1 MARTYTAFE
10 NPASRQFQIQVPG
23 VGRSSVSY
31 SLTIKP
37 TSGTIGTED
46 EEYQGAVN
54 ALRAWTGAALGKVT
68 RATAFPTGY
77 DEPWGDL
84 GAVDSISFQRVSDS
98 DHVYESTV
106 TWGTS
111 FPDEYTSGSNIQF
124 VDTGVSAITFNSRQA
139 TRMIDLYKA
148 TDLPT
153 TAEQVSAGT
162 TFYNATYIIQ
172 TIDASGG
179 AVSGVESLD
188 IAGGKPVKRPVRQV
202 EIEITEPWNKKISIS
217 PTGGAVNVGAWPDV
231 TNYASTYVNTRNET
245 AFLGCPAGTLLYK
258 GASASSTSQHS
269 YALVHR
275 FIYDEKQHFNQVPLH
290 NQWGLSNIATVS
302 NAGGSGLTV
311 QVNNKVFWTNDYP
324 MGASGTSNDWA
335 NFAWVNG
342 ATTHM
347 EAGIDA
353 PSANSGPISR

>member
-1 MARTYTAFE
+1 MARTYTAYE

-23 VGRSSVSY
+23 TGRTSFQY
-31 SLTIKP
+31 GLTIKP
-37 TSGTIGTED
+37 TSGTIGTD
-46 EEYQGAVN
+46 REEYKAAVQ
-54 ALRAWTGAALGKVT
+54 ALRTWTGAALGKVIT
-68 RATAFPTGY
+68 VGAFPSG
-77 DEPWGDL
+77 DEEPWGDL
-84 GAVDSISFQRVSDS
+84 GAVDSISFQRVPDS
-98 DHVYESTV
+98 DHVYEAV
-106 TWGTS
+106 ITWGTS
-111 FPDEYTSGSNIQF
+111 FPDEYASGGDIQF
-124 VDTGVSAITFNSRQA
+124 VDTGVASVTFNSRQA
-139 TRMIDLYKA
+139 TRMMDVYKS

-153 TAEQVSAGT
+153 TAEQVAAGT
-162 TFYNATYIIQ
+162 TFYNSTYIIQ
-172 TIDASGG
+172 TIDTSG
-179 AVSGVESLD
+179 APISGVESLD
-188 IAGGKPVKRPVRQV
+188 IAGGKPVKRPIRQV
-202 EIEITEPWNKKISIS
+202 EIEVTEPWNKVITIS
-217 PTGGAVNVGAWPDV
+217 PTGGDVSVGAWPDV
-231 TNYASTYVNTRNET
+231 TNYASAYVNTRNET

-324 MGASGTSNDWA
+324 MGASGSSNDWA

-347 EAGIDA
+347 ETGIDA

>member
-1 MARTYTAFE
+1 MARTYTVYE
-10 NPASRQFQIQVPG
+10 NPGSRQWQIQAPG
-23 VGRSSVSY
+23 AGRTSFTYQLV
-31 SLTIKP
+31 IRP
-37 TSGTIGTED
+37 ASGTEGTTD
-46 EEYQGAVN
+46 EEYEAAVA
-54 ALRAWTGAALGKVT
+54 ALRTYLGVPIGKLT
-68 RATAFPTGY
+68 DISQFSQSPF
-77 DEPWGDL
+77 GDL

-106 TWGTS
+106 SWGS
-111 FPDEYTSGSNIQF
+111 AFPNEYTNVSGSIEF
-124 VDTGVSAITFNSRQA
+124 IDTGVSSITFNSRQA
-139 TRMIDLYKA
+139 TRMMDIYKI

-153 TAEQVSAGT
+153 TAEQTAAGT
-162 TFYNATYIIQ
+162 TFYNSSYIIQ
-172 TIDASGG
+172 TIDASGSEV
-179 AVSGVESLD
+179 AGVESLD

-231 TNYASTYVNTRNET
+231 TNYASAYVNTRNET

-258 GASASSTSQHS
+258 GASATSTSQHS

-347 EAGIDA
+347 ETGINA